1 MIHHVATNYLL
12 VNSNYGAF
20 HRYGAVILFLHDL
33 PDIFAALS
41 RVFDSMG
48 NKMLTFFLG
57 YVPLLL
63 SWLYFRVLYFS
74 WVIY

>member
-41 RVFDSMG
+41 RIFDAMG
-48 NKMLTFFLG
+48 NKMLTFSSVTSLCYSLG
-57 YVPLLL
+57 SISAFYPSLG
-63 SWLYFRVLYFS
+63 
-74 WVIY
+74 